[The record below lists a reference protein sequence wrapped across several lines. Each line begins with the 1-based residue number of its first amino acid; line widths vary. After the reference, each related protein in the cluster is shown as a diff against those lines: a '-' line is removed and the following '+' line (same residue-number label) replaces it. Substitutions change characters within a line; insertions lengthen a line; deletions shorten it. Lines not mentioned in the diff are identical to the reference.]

1 MPNII
6 NEVVVN
12 GNTYGLPG
20 SGTLSNLATIESNAS
35 AASKAYAVGDH
46 LVLND
51 VYYVVTAAIAQND
64 ALLVGTNISVAKA
77 GDEISQ
83 LNNDLLTKADK
94 NNVPDFNTTPIHTMN
109 NADGA
114 VSYTPTVN
122 CLVVCELSAS
132 TGIDPKTGQPS
143 QSANKTSEVT
153 VKRNNITVAEH
164 SVGENFYAIPYRGS
178 ITTSFECKAG
188 DVISLSA
195 MQEIASW
202 IRFYELT

>member
-51 VYYVVTAAIAQND
+51 VYYAVTAAIAQND

-77 GDEISQ
+77 GDEIKQ
-83 LNNDLLTKADK
+83 LNNDLTDYSVNTPLR
-94 NNVPDFNTTPIHTMN
+94 NVTYYNGKLYQITSTGQRGSEIQMGKTPIPDYKNKVNIPSSMSS
-109 NADGA
+109 APSDGYVTA
-114 VSYTPTVN
+114 SSVAGKGDMFFVEGFNPVGKG
-122 CLVVCELSAS
+122 LV
-132 TGIDPKTGQPS
+132 P
-143 QSANKTSEVT
+143 
-153 VKRNNITVAEH
+153 VKRGDAFTYGQYYGTG
-164 SVGENFYAIPYRGS
+164 VGIFYPIRY
-178 ITTSFECKAG
+178 FE
-188 DVISLSA
+188 
-195 MQEIASW
+195 
-202 IRFYELT
+202 